1 MAVVVFASTTDP
13 PLPLKSAPAPVSTG
27 TRMHHGRQAD
37 EHHHE
42 QRRARRMGS
51 ARSHDVMSIPMP
63 TISEGIAQSCRE

>member
-13 PLPLKSAPAPVSTG
+13 PLPLKAPPPRCPPVHLLTTG
-27 TRMHHGRQAD
+27 VKQTSITMSRG
-37 EHHHE
+37 
-42 QRRARRMGS
+42 RARRMGS